1 MCGNKLEI
9 EIAAV
14 RNGAG
19 GHVFIKYGPGDG
31 VGGVNVT
38 SVSVQT
44 VPWFSLMDW
53 ITKTCWQLSVL
64 GERQ

>member
-31 VGGVNVT
+31 VGGENVT

-53 ITKTCWQLSVL
+53 IT
-64 GERQ
+64 